1 MKCLKT
7 AASALC
13 GAFLLTGCE
22 SVPYTGFSETEVST
36 QQFSIDE
43 ESLYSSLVEELQQG
57 STTIDFDG
65 SFSNESMSA
74 AHQRIKQRYP
84 EFFWIDSYVTIEE
97 NNRIT
102 CNFDAMPEASTEK
115 ISAMMTEIENA
126 ADLIISSIPDGLDDF
141 GKILYVHDYIAEN
154 TVYATEKKGVDEIGL
169 WDTAYGCLVQ
179 GEALCGGYSDG
190 FSYVMKRMGI
200 ECGVVSG
207 ESADETGQMTG
218 HAWNYV
224 MLNGK
229 YYWLDLTWN
238 DTDDE
243 KNPVIHSYFLIDDTR
258 MSKNRIIGK
267 NQFFVP
273 SCYSMEDNFF
283 VRHNGY
289 ITVYSPDAVGAA
301 IVSSPAAGKVE
312 MMFADKTAYDSALKG
327 LFEDGALWELTEYA
341 EISESVSYMT
351 NDDMYVLSIQY

>member
-1 MKCLKT
+1 MNVFK
-7 AASALC
+7 AAALLLT
-13 GAFLLTGCE
+13 GAILLTGCE
-22 SVPYTGFSETEVST
+22 SIPYTVYSETESHT
-36 QQFSIDE
+36 
-43 ESLYSSLVEELQQG
+43 ESSVDAEMLYSALVEGLQQG
-57 STTIDFDG
+57 SMSVTVDG
-65 SFSNESMSA
+65 TFFHETMTDV
-74 AHQRIKQRYP
+74 HKRIEQRYP

-126 ADLIISSIPDGLDDF
+126 ADSIISSIPNGLDDF

-154 TVYATEKKGVDEIGL
+154 TVYATDKKGVDEIGL
-169 WDTAYGCLVQ
+169 WDTSYGCLVQ
-179 GEALCGGYSDG
+179 GKALCGGYSDG

-207 ESADETGQMTG
+207 ETADENGQMTG

-224 MLNGK
+224 MLNNK

-258 MSKNRIIGK
+258 MSKNRVVGK

-273 SCYSMEDNFF
+273 SCYSMEDNYY
-283 VRHNGY
+283 VRHNSY
-289 ITVYSPDAVGAA
+289 ITIYSPDAVGEA
-301 IVSSPAAGKVE
+301 IISSPTAGKVE
-312 MMFADKTAYDSALKG
+312 MMFADKSAYDDALKG
-327 LFEDGALWELTEYA
+327 LFEDGELWELTEYA
-341 EISESVSYMT
+341 KISESVSYMT
-351 NDDMYVLSIQY
+351 NDDLYVLSIQY

>member
-1 MKCLKT
+1 MNIIKT
-7 AASALC
+7 ASLLLT
-13 GAFLLTGCE
+13 GVILLTGCE
-22 SVPYTGFSETEVST
+22 SISYTVYSDTESHTEYSVDAET
-36 QQFSIDE
+36 
-43 ESLYSSLVEELQQG
+43 LYSTLVEGLQQG
-57 STTIDFDG
+57 STSVVIEGTFLHETMTDVYK
-65 SFSNESMSA
+65 
-74 AHQRIKQRYP
+74 RIEQRYP

-97 NNRIT
+97 NNRTT
-102 CNFDAMPEASTEK
+102 CNFDVFPETSAEK
-115 ISAMMTEIENA
+115 NSAMMTEIENA
-126 ADLIISSIPDGLDDF
+126 ADSIISSIPDGLDDF

-154 TVYATEKKGVDEIGL
+154 TVYATDKKSIDEIGL

-179 GEALCGGYSDG
+179 GKALCGGYSDG

-207 ESADETGQMTG
+207 KVAEENGEMTG

-224 MLNGK
+224 ELNGK
-229 YYWLDLTWN
+229 YYWIDLTWN

-243 KNPVIHSYFLIDDTR
+243 KSPVIHTYFLIDDTR
-258 MSKNRIIGK
+258 MNKNRIVGK

-289 ITVYSPDAVGAA
+289 ITVYSPDAVGEA

-312 MMFADKTAYDSALKG
+312 MMFADKTAYDDALKG
-327 LFEDGALWELTEYA
+327 LFEDGGLWELTEYA

-351 NDDMYVLSIQY
+351 NDDLYVLSIQY